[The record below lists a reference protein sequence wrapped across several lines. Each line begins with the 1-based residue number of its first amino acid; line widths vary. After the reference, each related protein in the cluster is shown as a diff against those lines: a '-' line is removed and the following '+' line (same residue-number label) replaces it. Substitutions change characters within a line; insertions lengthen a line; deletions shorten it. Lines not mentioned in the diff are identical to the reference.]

1 MPVKKTKTYNPQKCG
16 SMINAIAE
24 VNAEIEQ
31 IEKEMKKD
39 GYCDVRGETQISKVR
54 IFLNFYTGT
63 NFEFIIVYNSKI
75 WKK

>member
-31 IEKEMKKD
+31 IEKEMSED
-39 GYCDVRGETQISKVR
+39 GYCDVSGEIQILEDKV
-54 IFLNFYTGT
+54 YGK
-63 NFEFIIVYNSKI
+63 VSAA
-75 WKK
+75 

>member
-39 GYCDVRGETQISKVR
+39 GYCDVRGWDSDSGRWSLWQGISSLMP
-54 IFLNFYTGT
+54 ISLNPGFT
-63 NFEFIIVYNSKI
+63 F
-75 WKK
+75 